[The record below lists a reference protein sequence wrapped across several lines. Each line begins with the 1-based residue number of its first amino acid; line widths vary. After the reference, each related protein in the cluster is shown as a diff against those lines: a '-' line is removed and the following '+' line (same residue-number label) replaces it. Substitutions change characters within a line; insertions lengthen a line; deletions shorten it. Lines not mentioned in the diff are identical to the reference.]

1 MRKYDPDDLLGK
13 AYDPRIARRLV
24 ACAKP
29 YKKQVL
35 FAAGA
40 IIAATAMELLLPV
53 LFSRVATVVS
63 SGHGSV
69 RTLNELGLAAILAL
83 VVRSFANWG
92 QLYYTSWLGHYV
104 VFDLR
109 AGLFRRLQWLSIG
122 YVENR
127 GVGSLMTRIQNDAG
141 AINDFFEDGAATIL
155 SRMLVLVGIV
165 VIMFIDNWRL
175 AILAYLVLPFMVY
188 GMVFWRRRALTSYRE
203 TRRAISAV
211 NVDLA
216 EGIAGIRVTQS
227 FTQEPARFQQ
237 FTKLNRNNLDT
248 LLRASRQT
256 AISLPLVQVA
266 SAAATAL
273 VLAGSG
279 KLAFGV
285 HTSIGDLVLFIGLID
300 RFFDPIRDLSQ
311 QFTALQATVA
321 AGERIFEMLDLEPD
335 VQDRPDAYQ
344 LPPITGKVDLRD
356 VHFGY
361 GTVDVLKGID
371 LAAAPG
377 QTIALVGETGAGK
390 SSIINLMMR
399 FYDVWSGSVEY
410 DGHDVRNV
418 TQRSLREQVSIV
430 PQDSFL
436 FAGSIRDNIRFG
448 RPEATDEEIEL
459 AAQRVGAHAFIERMP
474 EGYDSMAMERGTA
487 LSAGQRQLLAF
498 ARALL
503 ADRKILILDEATS
516 SVDAETE
523 LQIQRAV
530 SELLKG
536 RTSFVI
542 AHRLST
548 IRTADEVVVLRA
560 GRIIERGTHNA
571 LMLAGGYYARLQE
584 AQWRGE
590 APIAR

>member
-1 MRKYDPDDLLGK
+1 MRKYDPDDLRGK
-13 AYDPRIARRLV
+13 VYDPRVARRLV
-24 ACAKP
+24 ACARP

-35 FAAGA
+35 FGAGA

-63 SGHGSV
+63 SSHGSV
-69 RTLNELGLAAILAL
+69 RTLNYLGAAAIAAL
-83 VVRSFANWG
+83 VIRSIANWG

-109 AGLFRRLQWLSIG
+109 AALFRHLQWLSIG

-127 GVGSLMTRIQNDAG
+127 GVGSLMTRVQNDAG

-165 VIMFIDNWRL
+165 VIMFIANWRL
-175 AILAYLVLPFMVY
+175 ALLAYLVLPFMVA

-227 FTQEPARFQQ
+227 FSQEPARFGQ
-237 FTKLNRNNLDT
+237 FARLNGINRNV

-256 AISLPLVQVA
+256 SISLPVVQIA
-266 SAAATAL
+266 SAVATAL

-285 HTSIGDLVLFIGLID
+285 HTSVGDLVLFIGLID
-300 RFFDPIRDLSQ
+300 RFFEPIRDLSQ
-311 QFTALQATVA
+311 EFTAMQATVA
-321 AGERIFEMLDLEPD
+321 AGERIFEMLDLVPD
-335 VQDRPDAYQ
+335 VQDRPGAYD
-344 LPPITGKVDLRD
+344 LPDVTGRVELRD

-361 GTVDVLKGID
+361 GDVEVLKGID
-371 LAAAPG
+371 LSAAPG

-399 FYDVWSGSVEY
+399 FYDVWDGAVEY
-410 DGHDVRNV
+410 DGHDVRDV
-418 TQRSLREQVSIV
+418 TQRSLRNQVSIV

-436 FAGSIRDNIRFG
+436 FAGSVRDNLRFG
-448 RPEATDEEIEL
+448 RPDATDKEIEF
-459 AAQRVGAHAFIERMP
+459 AARRVGAHDFIVRMP
-474 EGYDSMAMERGTA
+474 AGYDSMAMERGTA

-516 SVDAETE
+516 SVDAEAE
-523 LQIQRAV
+523 LQIQRAMA
-530 SELLKG
+530 ELFQG

-560 GRIIERGTHNA
+560 GRIVERGTHDD
-571 LMLAGGYYARLQE
+571 LMFLGGAYAHLQE

-590 APIAR
+590 TPVVH